1 VEAVTGCALNPGRAM
16 QPVPGLAGGEPLEPG
31 RVAQRLLGGGE
42 GLLGLPGAAVFGD
55 PASSAG
61 GPGGA
66 YGTVPASGTSAPP
79 SFADLSASMVVVT
92 TTCADRSGEG
102 QGRAN
107 ATRGASVES
116 GRHRGGDGPLCEPE
130 LLE

>member
-1 VEAVTGCALNPGRAM
+1 VEAATGCGLNPGRAT
-16 QPVPGLAGGEPLEPG
+16 QPVPALAGGEPLVPA
-31 RVAQRLLGGGE
+31 RVAQRLLGGG

-55 PASSAG
+55 PASFAG

-66 YGTVPASGTSAPP
+66 GGTVPASDTSAPP
-79 SFADLSASMVVVT
+79 SFADLSASMVVIT

-102 QGRAN
+102 ARSGYCYA
-107 ATRGASVES
+107 GGSVES
-116 GRHRGGDGPLCEPE
+116 GRHRGGDGPLREPE